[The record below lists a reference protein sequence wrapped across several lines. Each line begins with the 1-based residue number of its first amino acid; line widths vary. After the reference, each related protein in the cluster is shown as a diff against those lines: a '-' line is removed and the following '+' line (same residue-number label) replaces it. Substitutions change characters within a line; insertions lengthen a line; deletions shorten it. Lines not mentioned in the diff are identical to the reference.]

1 FQERIFGMFQT
12 LSSTDRFGKKGTGI
26 GLNTVKRLVEQLNGR
41 IELESIEGEGSTFR
55 IILPK

>member
-1 FQERIFGMFQT
+1 MFQT